1 MVHLALAKYGK
12 DKVRVSRVVRNA
24 DGTQDFVEYVVRC
37 LVEGDVERA
46 WTHSDNKSIVATDS
60 IKNTVNLFAKTSPH
74 VLVPELFALDLGVH
88 FVTKYAH
95 LHRCSVDVVQL
106 KWSRIAVQGKP
117 HPWSFVRNGE
127 DKRTASVV
135 VDATQG
141 KDKITATCKAGL
153 KDLLVLKTHE
163 SSFEDYVFDEYT
175 TLKPVSDRIF
185 STSVDC
191 VYTIPIPSSSLTS
204 AALSTLGIDFDAV
217 YKSVEQTTLEIF
229 ATHNSASVQATLFI
243 MCDKVLA
250 DNRAVSVVK
259 YELPNKHYIAPDL
272 SFFRGL
278 KNTSPE
284 DAEVFVPVDAPSGYI
299 IGEVSREAPRAKL

>member
-24 DGTQDFVEYVVRC
+24 DGTQDFVEYSVRC

-46 WTHSDNKSIVATDS
+46 WTHSDNKPIVATDS
-60 IKNTVNLFAKTSPH
+60 IKNTVNILAKTSPH

-106 KWSRIAVQGKP
+106 KWMRIAVEGRP

-135 VDATQG
+135 VDATRG
-141 KDKITATCKAGL
+141 KNKITATCEAGL

-163 SSFEDYVFDEYT
+163 SSFEDYWFDEYT
-175 TLKPVSDRIF
+175 TLKPVNDRIF

-191 VYTIPIPSSSLTS
+191 TYTIPIPS
-204 AALSTLGIDFDAV
+204 AALTASALATLGIDFDGV
-217 YKSVEQTTLEIF
+217 FRSVERTTLDVF
-229 ATHNSASVQATLFI
+229 ATHNSASVQATLYI
-243 MCDKVLA
+243 MCEKVLA
-250 DNRAVSVVK
+250 DNSAVSGIK
-259 YELPNKHYIAPDL
+259 YALPNKHYIAPDL
-272 SFFRGL
+272 SFFNGL
-278 KNTSPE
+278 KNTDPK

-299 IGEVSREAPRAKL
+299 IGEVTRDAPKAKL